1 MTKPLPDG
9 VLVDDCFRAEVQKRS
24 WFVNR
29 RGYCRNSCTKELFL
43 HRFIWML
50 SGRPMPEKPFSIDHI
65 NQDKLDNRLENL
77 RVASRTL
84 QALNTTSYG
93 QGRKKANLPRGV
105 YFRGHKPLKKPYQA
119 CIHHHGKSFGL
130 GYHTTP
136 EEASA
141 AYEKKRSELM
151 SLECS
156 LSSPE

>member
-1 MTKPLPDG
+1 
-9 VLVDDCFRAEVQKRS
+9 
-24 WFVNR
+24 
-29 RGYCRNSCTKELFL
+29 
-43 HRFIWML
+43 ML